1 MFLLS
6 GRTYRE
12 KKVILPRL
20 VRHVRETN
28 PCGGR
33 TIQVE
38 NTCFI
43 KARLIIGVKV
53 KHINKT
59 TKLKIMLELMF
70 FSKNVCWQ
78 NPVSCWSLKFN
89 ALFFVLSFRPS
100 CSWYMLVQGNKYRR
114 CTHVHQ

>member
-33 TIQVE
+33 TIHVE

-70 FSKNVCWQ
+70 FFQKCLLAEPS
-78 NPVSCWSLKFN
+78 
-89 ALFFVLSFRPS
+89 VLLEP
-100 CSWYMLVQGNKYRR
+100 QI
-114 CTHVHQ
+114 